1 MKYIVYVAILA
12 FLSSEA
18 AARFLIDDVQEDIRQ
33 DQPRQPDQKQSSPP
47 AQSQAPS
54 KTDTN
59 PGMVP
64 PEYPRNMSV
73 TILNGEK
80 NSVQIT
86 WDVSAEARDS
96 FVVLRSN
103 QLQNSADIV
112 LNSIPIKVVAS
123 DSLKVVLDRNL
134 PPGRYF
140 YAIVPKTKFDDKNIR
155 LYPGENYSTNPMIIY
170 GDGELTDSRTVA
182 SIRAVTIEDRS
193 VLLTWE
199 PINNF
204 TGEYVI
210 FRSKSPIDTPDKL
223 NNADP
228 VGRIVAAKS
237 RFLDS
242 DASPGRHF
250 YAIAC
255 KTIDGIMYSDLKKG
269 FNYTD
274 DAVFIGGT
282 IGIRGIRA
290 KMENGSVLITWK
302 MTADSFNKMFYLLRT
317 ETRPSSRESLAGAYI
332 VDTVMSSTERY
343 LDKGLPN
350 GKFYYVL
357 APMNYRESDDF
368 ILIGGVNV
376 TDPPIVSSKET
387 KELKEESASKSDK
400 QEKKE
405 SPLPQNKEIKPLPK
419 KADIGPSDEDILA
432 YLEEL
437 KDLSQT
443 KPSPQKKE
451 EKTAVPE
458 KNRPDFEPKIPW
470 EDEKEAEIETDEE
483 QNKTPGG
490 ARTEETKKEPE
501 KKSEPKKP
509 AQESGPKKTDRKLTE
524 KKEPSRTSEPVHPTK
539 LGTAIDGIIG
549 GAFSR
554 GDYSQSINMLKSAL
568 RKSPSPAESAKA
580 KLYIARSYIELGRY
594 RDALGYLS
602 GSDVKRYYPRECGF
616 WQDYSIDRLK

>member
-1 MKYIVYVAILA
+1 MRAFLSTKYIAYVAIAVL
-12 FLSSEA
+12 LTTEA
-18 AARFLIDDVQEDIRQ
+18 AARFLIDDIQEDIKQ
-33 DQPRQPDQKQSSPP
+33 EQPKQNTGSTPSA
-47 AQSQAPS
+47 AQTQAPS
-54 KTDTN
+54 KIDSN
-59 PGMVP
+59 PGLVP
-64 PEYPRNMSV
+64 PDYPRNMAV

-86 WDVSAEARDS
+86 WDVTAGAKDS

-103 QLQNSADIV
+103 QLQNSADVI
-112 LNSIPIKVVAS
+112 LNSIPIKVVSA

-134 PPGRYF
+134 TPGRYF

-155 LYPGENYSTNPMIIY
+155 LYPGENYSTNPMIIF
-170 GDGELTDSRTVA
+170 GDGELGDSRAVA

-210 FRSKSPIDTPDKL
+210 FRSKMPIDTPEKL

-228 VGRIVAAKS
+228 VGRVHAAKS
-237 RFLDS
+237 RFLDN
-242 DASPGRHF
+242 DAMPGRHF

-290 KMENGSVLITWK
+290 KIDNGSALITWK

-317 ETRPSSRESLAGAYI
+317 ETRPTSRESLAGAFI
-332 VDTVMSSTERY
+332 VDTVMSSAERY
-343 LDKGLPN
+343 LDKGLPA

-368 ILIGGVNV
+368 VLIGGVNV
-376 TDPPIVSSKET
+376 TDPPVVSANM
-387 KELKEESASKSDK
+387 KEESATKP
-400 QEKKE
+400 EKKE
-405 SPLPQNKEIKPLPK
+405 TAPQNNKEIKPLPK
-419 KADIGPSDEDILA
+419 KAEIGPSDEDILA

-437 KDLSQT
+437 KDLSKLT
-443 KPSPQKKE
+443 PSPQKE
-451 EKTAVPE
+451 EKAII
-458 KNRPDFEPKIPW
+458 PDKGRSNAEPKLPW
-470 EDEKEAEIETDEE
+470 DDEKDTVIEDEEKPGNAAKKNET
-483 QNKTPGG
+483 
-490 ARTEETKKEPE
+490 E
-501 KKSEPKKP
+501 KKAEPKKSN
-509 AQESGPKKTDRKLTE
+509 QTSDVKRTE
-524 KKEPSRTSEPVHPTK
+524 KKESARKTEEKKATN
-539 LGTAIDGIIG
+539 LGTAIDNIIS

-554 GDYSQSINMLKSAL
+554 EDYSQSINLLKSAL
-568 RKSPSPAESAKA
+568 RKSPSSAESAKA

-602 GSDVKRYYPRECGF
+602 ASEVKRYYPRECGF